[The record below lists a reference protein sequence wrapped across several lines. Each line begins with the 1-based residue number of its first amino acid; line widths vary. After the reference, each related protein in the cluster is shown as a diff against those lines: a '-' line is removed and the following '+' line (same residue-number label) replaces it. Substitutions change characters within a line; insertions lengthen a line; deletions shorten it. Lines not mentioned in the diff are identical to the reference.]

1 MPYNPLHRLSPR
13 YPPGPTNT
21 QIQPSIWHHIINNI
35 ILIHGHQTEHNFTND
50 KLYWNTKMKQYE
62 QVHNEHQQMLSIN
75 PLKLIW
81 IQ

>member
-1 MPYNPLHRLSPR
+1 M
-13 YPPGPTNT
+13 T
-21 QIQPSIWHHIINNI
+21 QVEYYRQGIVNQHKDISMKARI
-35 ILIHGHQTEHNFTND
+35 
-50 KLYWNTKMKQYE
+50 YWNTKMKQYE